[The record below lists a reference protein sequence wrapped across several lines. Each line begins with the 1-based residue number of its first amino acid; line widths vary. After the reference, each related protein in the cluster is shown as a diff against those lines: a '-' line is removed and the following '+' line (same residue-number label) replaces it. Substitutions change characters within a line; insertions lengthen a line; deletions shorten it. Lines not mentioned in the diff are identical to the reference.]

1 MTYNGDAVLPL
12 EKGQA
17 GENFAQVN
25 IPNQDGDQWLRARLN
40 GMIVEATTAKKSL
53 EDEWRKYRRYYE
65 ADQWKK
71 NRATWR
77 ANNVINVIFSVIET
91 VHPLLTDDLPMLSAK
106 PREEENYPQA
116 EMLSAAFE
124 FLHEKLNIYTT
135 VSASLWDAL
144 LYGSGI
150 LKVTWDADDEPRAFK
165 DKESGKFYDLAS
177 GGLSDEPVVQPI
189 GEVCVERISP
199 FFLYPDPAGT
209 SFDDCAYVVEAK
221 PVDMSYIRK
230 RWPQFADRISPD
242 DVGLPSLT
250 GTWDNKPLVV
260 DFTKVAGSNYQL
272 THDPR
277 YLGID
282 GQGQDEGNKRTRVML
297 YEVWVNDV
305 GLLTNATSSDFGEL
319 QSKYPNGRIITM
331 AGGIILDDK
340 ANPFGGEK
348 FPYVKFDDYT
358 LNDVFWGMGECKQ
371 LMTLQKEIN
380 KRSCQLIENAEL
392 IANPKT
398 LIPDGSGIDI
408 DEWTS
413 RPGEVHPIHGE
424 YEPKFMI
431 PPPLPGYVFNH
442 LEATKH
448 DVEWISGVN
457 EVMMGQ
463 GGGGITSASAINA
476 LREAAQTKIRK
487 KVRNRNI
494 GMKQMGNK
502 ILSRIQQFYTIP
514 RQIRISGD
522 AHLNFATLEARE
534 LNGIFD
540 IIIEAGSAMPVS
552 ADAKFQ
558 QATTMLELGIID
570 KEAFL
575 EMAQIPNRDKIVA
588 RMREKEQQG
597 QQQQAAQSQQEQQM
611 QGAQQQQ
618 SDQAAQD
625 QQMMKQTHDVNME
638 LVRGGQAPAQTPPQM
653 PLAGEPPP
661 PPDLPPQ
668 LVEMMKADMQA
679 GKL

>member
-1 MTYNGDAVLPL
+1 MTYNGNALLPL
-12 EKGQA
+12 EAGQQS
-17 GENFAQVN
+17 GEGFAQVN
-25 IPNQDGDQWLRARLN
+25 VPQQDGDQWLRARLN
-40 GMIVEATTAKKSL
+40 SMIVEATSAKQPL

-71 NRATWR
+71 NRPSYR

-91 VHPLLTDDLPMLSAK
+91 LHPLLTDDLPLLSAK

-124 FLHEKLNIYTT
+124 FLHEKLGLDTKLSEI
-135 VSASLWDAL
+135 LWDAL

-150 LKVTWDADDEPRAFK
+150 LKVTWDSEAEPRSFK
-165 DKESGKFYDLAS
+165 DRESGQYFDLAS
-177 GGLSDEPVVQPI
+177 GGLNPNPVVQPI

-230 RWPQFADRISPD
+230 RWPQFANRISPD
-242 DVGLPSLT
+242 DVGLPQLVGS
-250 GTWDNKPLVV
+250 WDNKPLVV

-297 YEVWVNDV
+297 YEIWVKDV
-305 GLLTNATSSDFGEL
+305 GLLANATNSDFTQILE
-319 QSKYPNGRIITM
+319 QYPNGRVVTM
-331 AGGIILDDK
+331 AGGVILDDK
-340 ANPFGGEK
+340 PNPFGNDS
-348 FPYVKFDDYT
+348 FPYIKCDDYP
-358 LNDVFWGMGECKQ
+358 LNDAFWGMGECKQ
-371 LMTLQKEIN
+371 LMTLQTEIN

-398 LIPDGSGIDI
+398 LVPDGSGIDL

-413 RPGEVHPIHGE
+413 RPGEVHPYHNE
-424 YEPKFMI
+424 YKPEFMI
-431 PPPLPGYVFNH
+431 PPPLPSYVFSQ
-442 LEATKH
+442 LTETKH

-457 EVMMGQ
+457 EAMQGMGA
-463 GGGGITSASAINA
+463 GGVTSASAINA
-476 LREAAQTKIRK
+476 LREAAQTKVRK
-487 KVRNRNI
+487 KVRTRNTA
-494 GMKQMGNK
+494 MKQMGNK
-502 ILSRIQQFYTIP
+502 ILSRMQQFYTLP
-514 RQIRISGD
+514 RQFRISGD
-522 AHLNFATLEARE
+522 AHLNFATLDAAE
-534 LNGIFD
+534 LGGIFD
-540 IIIEAGSAMPVS
+540 ITIEAGSAMPVS

-588 RMREKEQQG
+588 RMREREQEEKQMA
-597 QQQQAAQSQQEQQM
+597 QQDALAQQQM
-611 QGAQQQQ
+611 QAQQ
-618 SDQAAQD
+618 SQD
-625 QQMMKQTHDVNME
+625 EMAMKQSHDMNME
-638 LVRGGQAPAQTPPQM
+638 MMRGGQVPAQNPPQM
-653 PLAGEPPP
+653 SPAGEPPP
-661 PPDLPPQ
+661 PPDLPPE
-668 LVEMMKADMQA
+668 LVEQMKADMQS
-679 GKL
+679 GDF